1 MDLLFA
7 ADSPW
12 VWEAEKSFAR
22 LRADSPDIAAG
33 HEATLDL
40 ENVYGDKEG
49 VSVSQQENTA
59 K

>member
-12 VWEAEKSFAR
+12 FWEADKSFAR
-22 LRADSPDIAAG
+22 LRAENPDIAAG
-33 HEATLDL
+33 HEATLDP

-49 VSVSQQENTA
+49 VSVSQQKNTA